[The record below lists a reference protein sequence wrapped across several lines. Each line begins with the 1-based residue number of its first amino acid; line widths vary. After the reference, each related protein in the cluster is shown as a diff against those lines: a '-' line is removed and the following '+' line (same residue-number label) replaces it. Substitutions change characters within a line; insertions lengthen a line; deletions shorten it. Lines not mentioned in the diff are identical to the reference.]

1 MAQTRLPELPGAAL
15 QGTPAARSGAPQPG
29 KMATWVIGDVQGCFG
44 ALTRLLRSI
53 DFQPGQD
60 QVWLA
65 GDLVNRGPDSLGVLR
80 WAAAHPSAVRAVLGN
95 HDLHLL
101 SRAAG
106 VSGPKRRD
114 TLDPV
119 LVARDRERLL
129 GWLAEQPLLVRD
141 ELNNTPVALLHA
153 GLLPNW
159 SLDAAATA
167 ASECSALLQGSDRDA
182 FLSALVGVDPSSTLR
197 EQAEFAAMIT
207 RLRCVDRDGL
217 ALAEYSGSPED
228 APDGS
233 YPWFDAPSR
242 QSADTLLLAG
252 HWAAAG
258 LRLLPNAILT
268 DSGCVW
274 GQQLS
279 AVRLAD
285 RHVVQVPAGLGI
297 AG

>member
-1 MAQTRLPELPGAAL
+1 
-15 QGTPAARSGAPQPG
+15 
-29 KMATWVIGDVQGCFG
+29 MATWVIGDIQGCFG
-44 ALTRLLRSI
+44 ALTRLLRAI
-53 DFQPGQD
+53 DFQSGQD
-60 QVWLA
+60 EIWLA

-101 SRAAG
+101 ARAAG
-106 VSGPKRRD
+106 VCGPKRRD

-129 GWLAEQPLLVRD
+129 GWLAEQPLLLQD
-141 ELNNTPVALLHA
+141 QLGATPVALLHA
-153 GLLPNW
+153 GLLPSW
-159 SLDAAATA
+159 TVEAAAQA
-167 ASECSALLQGSDRDA
+167 AQSCSALLQGPRQEA
-182 FLSALVGVDPSSTLR
+182 FLAALVGSNPPADLR
-197 EQAEFAAMIT
+197 VLADFVAMIT
-207 RLRCVDRDGL
+207 RLRCVDASGAAVAD
-217 ALAEYSGSPED
+217 YSGPPED
-228 APDGS
+228 APQGS
-233 YPWFDAPSR
+233 YPWFDAPAR
-242 QSADTLLLAG
+242 QSAGTLLLAG

-258 LRLLPNAILT
+258 LRLLPSVILT

>member
-1 MAQTRLPELPGAAL
+1 
-15 QGTPAARSGAPQPG
+15 
-29 KMATWVIGDVQGCFG
+29 MATWVIGDVQGCFG
-44 ALTRLLRSI
+44 ALTRLLRAI

-60 QVWLA
+60 EVWLA

-101 SRAAG
+101 ARAAG

-129 GWLAEQPLLVRD
+129 GWLAEQPLL
-141 ELNNTPVALLHA
+141 LQHQLASTPVALLHA
-153 GLLPNW
+153 GLLPSW
-159 SLDAAATA
+159 TVESAAIA
-167 ASECSALLQGSDRDA
+167 AEACSALLQGPQQAA
-182 FLSALVGVDPSSTLR
+182 FLSALVSTRPPKSLQSLVD
-197 EQAEFAAMIT
+197 FAAMIT
-207 RLRCVDRDGL
+207 RLRCVDASGA
-217 ALAEYSGSPED
+217 ALADYSGPPED
-228 APDGS
+228 APQGS
-233 YPWFDAPSR
+233 YPWFDAPAR

-285 RHVVQVPAGLGI
+285 RHVVQVPAGLGTL
-297 AG
+297 G

>member
-1 MAQTRLPELPGAAL
+1 
-15 QGTPAARSGAPQPG
+15 
-29 KMATWVIGDVQGCFG
+29 MATWVIGDVQGCFG

-129 GWLAEQPLLVRD
+129 GWLAEQPLLFQGQVG
-141 ELNNTPVALLHA
+141 LTPVALLHA
-153 GLLPNW
+153 GLLPSW
-159 SLDAAATA
+159 TVDTA
-167 ASECSALLQGSDRDA
+167 ANAAEACSALLHGPQQAA
-182 FLSALVGVDPSSTLR
+182 FLSALVSPSPPESL
-197 EQAEFAAMIT
+197 QALVEFASMIT
-207 RLRCVDRDGL
+207 RLRCVDASGA
-217 ALAEYSGSPED
+217 ALADYSGPPED
-228 APDGS
+228 APQGS
-233 YPWFDAPSR
+233 YPWFDAPAR
-242 QSADTLLLAG
+242 RSADTLLLAG